1 MNFLKKIPIK
11 YLGELHDVRLINF
24 SVDIKEVRDKVP
36 PSIKVRD
43 FNGRALFSM
52 VDVKLKNM
60 HPSFIPSVFHFDYR
74 HIAFRLLVED
84 ASYNAGVNKGLFF
97 FRSFTDKPLIV
108 TGGKLFTDY
117 NLESANISE
126 IEQGVEVVQG
136 NNWIH
141 YSIGAPLV
149 NPSEEILELK
159 KTVGVLDR
167 AYSLLGQTLRV
178 TQIQREKWPIQ
189 PVECNDFSTS
199 FFESAKLEGA
209 FKVFETIYYQW
220 LPPKSIIS

>member
-1 MNFLKKIPIK
+1 MSFLKQLPIK

-24 SVDIKEVRDKVP
+24 SVDIREVLDKVP
-36 PSIKVRD
+36 LAIKVRD

-60 HPSFIPSVFHFDYR
+60 RPSFVSSVFHFDYR

-97 FRSFTDKPLIV
+97 FRSFTDKPFIV

-117 NLESANISE
+117 NLESARISE
-126 IEQGVEVVQG
+126 SEQGVEVIQG

-149 NPSEEILELK
+149 NPSEEILKLK
-159 KTVGVLDR
+159 KTVGALDR

-189 PVECNDFSTS
+189 PVECNDFSTT